1 MMSSTTTFPRTT
13 TAESLRF
20 TTLVALPNLAEG
32 LFTRRPTVTA
42 VLNRVGVARR
52 AHRLL
57 TAMHRRY
64 GDGPVWV
71 KVGGKQ
77 TLLVFGPDQIRFVL
91 SHAPEPFA
99 SDPEPKL
106 SGMNKFQ
113 PHALT
118 ISRGSYWSERR
129 QFTDAV
135 LAHATGSG
143 AIANRCDTVA
153 HEEALSIPDNPDWSQ
168 FHAAIQ
174 RISRRIILGDNATD
188 DEQISTQ
195 LATLMRK
202 ANPPGKGDPKLLD
215 TFLTTLDRYVQ
226 AADPDSLV
234 GQFAAAPATD
244 TTHPTHQVI
253 HWMFAMGDTLAV
265 NLWRCLALL
274 GTHPAILARAQN
286 GIDEHNRPDYLIGCL
301 CEAMRLW
308 PSTPVLARTLTEA
321 TEWDGATVP
330 EGTQI
335 MVVNTFNHRDTSR
348 FPEADH
354 FNPTAWTDGSAGS
367 CWSFNFFSHGP
378 QGCPGADLALQLGA
392 VVLTALLS
400 QRSPASTRC
409 RTQPTRP
416 AAIDARPLTP
426 ADSTDAPT
434 MIGCAH
440 KKTGQSL

>member
-1 MMSSTTTFPRTT
+1 MMSSTTSFPHTT

-32 LFTRRPTVTA
+32 LFSRRPTVTA
-42 VLNRVGVARR
+42 ALNRVGVAHR

-57 TAMHRRY
+57 TALHRRY
-64 GDGPVWV
+64 GDGPIWV
-71 KVGGKQ
+71 NVAGKQ

-91 SHAPEPFA
+91 SRAPEPFA

-118 ISRGSYWSERR
+118 ISRGSHWSDRR
-129 QFTDAV
+129 RFTDAV
-135 LAHATGSG
+135 LTHATGSG

-153 HEEALSIPDNPDWSQ
+153 HEEARAIPDILDWPQ

-174 RISRRIILGDNATD
+174 RISRRIILGDNASND
-188 DEQISTQ
+188 GEISTQ
-195 LATLMRK
+195 LVTLMTK
-202 ANPPGKGDPKLLD
+202 ANPPGKGDPKLFS
-215 TFLTTLDRYVQ
+215 TFLTTLNGYVQ
-226 AADPDSLV
+226 AAEPNSLV
-234 GQFAAAPATD
+234 GQFAAAPATGI
-244 TTHPTHQVI
+244 THPTHQVI

-274 GTHPAILARAQN
+274 ATHPAVLTKAQN
-286 GIDEHNRPDYLIGCL
+286 GIDEQDSHDYLIGCL
-301 CEAMRLW
+301 SEAMRLW

-335 MVVNTFNHRDTSR
+335 MIVNTFNHRDTSR
-348 FPEADH
+348 FPDADH
-354 FNPTAWTDGSAGS
+354 FDPTAWTDGSAGS
-367 CWSFNFFSHGP
+367 SWSFNFFSHGP
-378 QGCPGADLALQLGA
+378 QACPGADLALQLGA

-400 QRSPASTRC
+400 ERSPAATGVKRNPQ
-409 RTQPTRP
+409 TPL
-416 AAIDARPLTP
+416 PLTLDP
-426 ADSTDAPT
+426 SRLRLRLTPR
-434 MIGCAH
+434 H
-440 KKTGQSL
+440 